1 MTDELKLTD
10 TLAQQRTDLAAERTI
25 MAADRSLMAW
35 VRTGLALIGFGFTI
49 YAFLQSIAEKG
60 KTAIISIP
68 QSRRIGLFL
77 LALGIISIVLG
88 CLQDLATVK
97 NIKKIYD
104 ISPWR
109 FPLIIAGFIG
119 LLGIFLFVS
128 VFIKMRL
135 L

>member
-35 VRTGLALIGFGFTI
+35 VRTGLSLIGVGFTI
-49 YAFLQSIAEKG
+49 YAFLQSLAEKG
-60 KTAIISIP
+60 KTAIISM
-68 QSRRIGLFL
+68 QQARRIGLFL
-77 LALGIISIVLG
+77 LALGIASIILG
-88 CLQDLATVK
+88 CLQDWITVK
-97 NIKKIYD
+97 NIKKIYN

-119 LLGIFLFVS
+119 LLGIFLFVGI
-128 VFIKMRL
+128 FIKVRL